1 MKRMHIMPRLGALT
15 LLAWLAVPIG
25 ANAQQSVSLGVAAAA
40 GLDVKSGL
48 TVAYVVGSPYGSAA
62 GSDGIMALPG
72 QIAGALAQLATPVE
86 ANAIASLRVHPSP
99 ASQWVT
105 IDGLPAIDNACI
117 TIYSVLGQPAL
128 RAIVPRTQQG
138 FRVDVSKLH
147 NGIYVLRVDNGTGAP
162 LGTARLVVNR

>member
-40 GLDVKSGL
+40 GLDVKSEL

-62 GSDGIMALPG
+62 GSGGIATLPG

-86 ANAIASLRVHPSP
+86 ANAIASLRIHPSP
-99 ASQWVT
+99 ASQWITVE
-105 IDGLPAIDNACI
+105 GLPPTDNASV

-128 RAIVPRTQQG
+128 RAIVPRTQRG
-138 FRVDVSKLH
+138 FRMDVSKLH
-147 NGIYVLRVDNGTGAP
+147 NGIYVLRVDNGTGA
-162 LGTARLVVNR
+162 LIGTARLVVNR